1 MFTNHRLKSFSNYKV
16 ETTHIAP
23 KLIRELDKLNNKL
36 EPDEFKQIQYG
47 TIETWLLWN
56 ITKEKVFATDVTCA
70 SSTGL
75 YDMYRVSEKFYFI
88 VSYKTKTTKHPSLF
102 KFFE

>member
-1 MFTNHRLKSFSNYKV
+1 LNTFKKASYLYTLFISNPRLKSFSNYKL

-23 KLIRELDKLNNKL
+23 KLLSQLDFLENKL
-36 EPDEFKQIQYG
+36 DPYEFEQVQYG

-56 ITKEKVFATDVTCA
+56 ITKEKIFATDITCA

-75 YDMYRVSEKFYFI
+75 YDIYWVNIYI
-88 VSYKTKTTKHPSLF
+88 Y
-102 KFFE
+102 

>member
-1 MFTNHRLKSFSNYKV
+1 MYTLLFTNHRLKSFSNYKV

-23 KLIRELDKLNNKL
+23 KLMSELEKLDHKL
-36 EPDEFKQIQYG
+36 EPDEFEQVQYG

-75 YDMYRVSEKFYFI
+75 YDLYHVSEHFFFI
-88 VSYKTKTTKHPSLF
+88 VKPPTLYSNFIRIS
-102 KFFE
+102 